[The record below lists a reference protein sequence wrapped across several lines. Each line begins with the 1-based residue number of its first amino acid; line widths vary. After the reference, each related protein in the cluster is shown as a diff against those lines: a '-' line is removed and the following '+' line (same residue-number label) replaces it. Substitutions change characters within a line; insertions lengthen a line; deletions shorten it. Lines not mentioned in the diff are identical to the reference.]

1 LHFRDETQSLLAQAG
16 FTTELLSPTN
26 KDRAIQDILMH
37 MIFKS
42 RRQEIEGLREGMD
55 ALHLLD
61 FLCVSKV
68 SIPKVFPLDSEITF
82 SATDVINAVKY
93 DDSSS
98 LSEHQQMVIG
108 WFIQY
113 VKMLQKG
120 TYKKLHSK
128 ESR

>member
-1 LHFRDETQSLLAQAG
+1 
-16 FTTELLSPTN
+16 
-26 KDRAIQDILMH
+26 

-42 RRQEIEGLREGMD
+42 HREEIEGLHEGMD

-61 FLCVSKV
+61 FLCVSKA
-68 SIPKVFPLDSEITF
+68 SIPKVFPLDSKITF

-108 WFIQY
+108 RFIQY

-120 TYKKLHSK
+120 T
-128 ESR
+128 